1 MITDEPVGNMMTSSD
16 SEIEPDPAVESAP
29 ALAFENIL
37 DEPEGGMTTSS
48 DSESES
54 SPDVEGVPATAFVVT
69 GLLIISMAVGVMISF
84 GGTNVMDEWHSR
96 NWPETEVLAI
106 GQDYTADEGTQIFFY
121 NYSVDGVEYNSTF
134 SCDFNVHGASERS
147 QGGSGG
153 VDPWET
159 QCLQDS
165 EYYLNLGSVAYNPD
179 DPSEIDVYPGF
190 TYRMIFEVYGPKL
203 AAGVFV
209 LVGIVI
215 ALRGVFGPS
224 FGPWAFVANKIAE
237 IKEQM
242 ADGNK

>member
-1 MITDEPVGNMMTSSD
+1 MWNGGERIMANSEYRDEASTDIGRG
-16 SEIEPDPAVESAP
+16 PDFVFVSIGLFIILMAIGAV
-29 ALAFENIL
+29 AF
-37 DEPEGGMTTSS
+37 
-48 DSESES
+48 
-54 SPDVEGVPATAFVVT
+54 
-69 GLLIISMAVGVMISF
+69 F
-84 GGTNVMDEWHSR
+84 GGFYVMDEWDSKD
-96 NWPETEVLAI
+96 WTETEVLAI

-134 SCDFNVHGASERS
+134 SCDFNVHGESEQT

-153 VDPWET
+153 VDPWQT

-165 EYYLNLGSVAYNPD
+165 EYYLDLESVAYNPD

-203 AAGVFV
+203 APSVFI

-224 FGPWAFVANKIAE
+224 FGPWAFVAGKIIGINGE
-237 IKEQM
+237 ITDLSSDESKE
-242 ADGNK
+242 